1 MIIAIVK
8 DLYAVL
14 ENKKCKSTEL
24 GTLIWS
30 DQSSEVLDACQLLI
44 TGKKKKKPYY
54 PFLYYQRFQFYT
66 DWYMPLTVTVDI
78 DYH

>member
-44 TGKKKKKPYY
+44 TGKKKKKNLIIHSYITNVSNFIP
-54 PFLYYQRFQFYT
+54 
-66 DWYMPLTVTVDI
+66 I
-78 DYH
+78 DKCHWQ